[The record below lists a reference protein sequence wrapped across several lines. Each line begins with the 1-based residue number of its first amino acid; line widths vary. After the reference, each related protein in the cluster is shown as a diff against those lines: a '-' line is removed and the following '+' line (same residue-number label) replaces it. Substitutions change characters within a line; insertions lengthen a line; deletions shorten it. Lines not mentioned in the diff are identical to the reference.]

1 MEGAMGTFTDV
12 EATRRKI
19 ELEIFD
25 MIKARPDLSYPL
37 IAEIFGTYTDRVAQI
52 GKKFGV
58 RRQVG
63 RKRKDRKAA

>member
-1 MEGAMGTFTDV
+1 MGTFTDV

-19 ELEIFD
+19 ELEIYD
-25 MIKARPDLSYPL
+25 MITARPELSYPV

-63 RKRKDRKAA
+63 RKRKNRQAA